1 VEGSFSRKGT
11 TMGRTWCG
19 VVLALLVGLVLQPVQ
34 AADKEPSLEDYVK
47 ASQPGPEHKA
57 LEPLA
62 GEWTY
67 SAKMW
72 MKPGDEPLEMSGKST
87 RKWILGGRFLHD
99 EVESEKP
106 IAGFKGIGLM
116 GYDKVQKKY
125 TTVWVDSMTT
135 SIATSLGTADKEGKV
150 FTYEGEML
158 DPVTGKS
165 IKGHDVIRIV
175 DRDKHVMEMYKVVS
189 GKKIK
194 VMEMTCVRK
203 EK

>member
-1 VEGSFSRKGT
+1 
-11 TMGRTWCG
+11 
-19 VVLALLVGLVLQPVQ
+19 
-34 AADKEPSLEDYVK
+34 
-47 ASQPGPEHKA
+47 
-57 LEPLA
+57 
-62 GEWTY
+62 
-67 SAKMW
+67 
-72 MKPGDEPLEMSGKST
+72 
-87 RKWILGGRFLHD
+87 
-99 EVESEKP
+99 KP

-125 TTVWVDSMTT
+125 TTAWVDSMST
-135 SIATSLGTADKEGKV
+135 SIATSSGTADKDGKV

-165 IKGHDVIRIV
+165 IKGQDVLRIV
-175 DRDKHVMEMYKVVS
+175 DKDKHVMEIYKVVS